1 MAADIIV
8 FTWTPGS
15 DDADRALRALLA
27 DYHLETEREKGM
39 PVADVDALPDR
50 YRREVHDPARAF
62 ADDRVLVAIDGGAAV
77 GCVVLRAPRSGIS
90 ELTRLWADPAA
101 RGRGVASALVD
112 TAATHARSIGTL
124 ALRLSVWEWR
134 SPAIALYER
143 RGFTRVDSWDERPQ
157 LVCMEHRLAPLGD

>member
-62 ADDRVLVAIDGGAAV
+62 ADDRVLVAIDGGTAV
-77 GCVVLRAPRSGIS
+77 GCVVLRAPRSGTS

-101 RGRGVASALVD
+101 RGRGVASALLD
-112 TAATHARSIGTL
+112 TAETHARSIETQ

-143 RGFTRVDSWDERPQ
+143 RGFTRVDSWDVRPQ
-157 LVCMEHRLAPLGD
+157 LVCMEQRLDA